1 LNTLVFFFVSACDQ
15 ARAGPLRRASRKLTY
30 IERMRTPAAYLRGIR
45 HPEAFHGRGVRRG
58 FFEGWYIKLV
68 SADRTQRWA
77 VIPGV
82 FRAVDGAT
90 DEAFVQVLDG
100 LTGRSWYHRFETDAL
115 VASDRAFQVRI
126 GGNLFD
132 ATGATLD
139 LPQLRGRIDYA
150 TPLAPYPSPGIMGW
164 YGYVPGM
171 ECFHGIVS
179 LGHALAGE
187 LEVEGA
193 TRSFDGGRGYI
204 EKDWGQAFPAGY
216 VWAASNHLD
225 ADPDASLV
233 ASVAI
238 IPWMRRAFRGT
249 IIAFRHGGE
258 LRTWATWN
266 GARERLLEIDDD
278 AVHWVVEGTD
288 GVLELQAQRT
298 RGGLLHAPLRTAM
311 HQRVEETLDARIRI
325 RHLDHDGRVLI
336 EGTAECAGLEVF
348 GDTDRLLAL

>member
-1 LNTLVFFFVSACDQ
+1 
-15 ARAGPLRRASRKLTY
+15 
-30 IERMRTPAAYLRGIR
+30 MRTPAAYLRGIR

-68 SADRTQRWA
+68 SVDRTQRWA

-82 FRAVDGAT
+82 FRGDDGAT

-100 LTGRSWYHRFETDAL
+100 LTGRSWYHRFAPDEFW
-115 VASDRAFQVRI
+115 ASDRSFEVRVGRNI
-126 GGNLFD
+126 FD
-132 ATGATLD
+132 ATGVTLE
-139 LPQLRGRIDYA
+139 LPQLSGRVEYA
-150 TPLAPYPSPGIMGW
+150 TELAPYPAPGIMGW
-164 YGYVPGM
+164 YGYVPAM

-179 LGHALAGE
+179 LGHALTGT
-187 LEVEGA
+187 LEVEGVPQ
-193 TRSFDGGRGYI
+193 SFDGGRGYI

-249 IIAFRHGGE
+249 IVAFRHGGE
-258 LRTWATWN
+258 LHTWATWN
-266 GARERLLEIDDD
+266 RSRERLLEIDDD
-278 AVHWVVEGTD
+278 AVRWVVTGPD
-288 GVLELQAQRT
+288 GVLELAAQRT

-325 RHLDHDGRVLI
+325 RHLDHEGRVLI

-348 GDTDRLLAL
+348 GDTERLLAL

>member
-1 LNTLVFFFVSACDQ
+1 V
-15 ARAGPLRRASRKLTY
+15 
-30 IERMRTPAAYLRGIR
+30 RTPAAYLRGIR

-82 FRAVDGAT
+82 FRADDGVT

-100 LTGRSWYHRFETDAL
+100 RTGRSWYHRFPAEEF
-115 VASDRAFQVRI
+115 VASDRRFEVRV
-126 GGNLFD
+126 GGNVFD
-132 ATGATLD
+132 ASGVTLE
-139 LPQLRGRIDYA
+139 LPQLRGRIDYV
-150 TPLAPYPSPGIMGW
+150 TPLTPYPAPGIMGW

-179 LGHALAGE
+179 LGHALAGT
-187 LEVEGA
+187 LEVEGDPA
-193 TRSFDGGRGYI
+193 SFDGGRGYL

-249 IIAFRHGGE
+249 IVAFRHGGA
-258 LRTWATWN
+258 LHTWATWN
-266 GARERLLEIDDD
+266 RSRERLLEIDDD
-278 AVHWVVEGTD
+278 AVRWVVEGPD
-288 GVLELQAQRT
+288 GLLELEAQRT
-298 RGGLLHAPLRTAM
+298 RGGLLHAPLREAM

-325 RHLDHDGRVLI
+325 RHLATDGRVLI

-348 GDTDRLLAL
+348 GDTARLLAL